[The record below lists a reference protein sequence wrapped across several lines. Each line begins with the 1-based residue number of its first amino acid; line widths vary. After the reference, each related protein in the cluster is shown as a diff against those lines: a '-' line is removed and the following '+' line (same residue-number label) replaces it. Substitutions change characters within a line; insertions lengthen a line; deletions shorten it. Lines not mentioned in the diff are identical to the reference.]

1 MKIVISNILSIQ
13 NPNSSVLTWCNKN
26 LIFKNPDYQ
35 KKIKLGKWTGSTP
48 KYITLFDY
56 CSPESMLYLPSTCYE
71 YIEQFL
77 GDGDEVM
84 DCRVEVSANIVSKM
98 KLRDYQEY
106 AMIPFTT
113 KFHHHDTGLLIAF
126 PGLGKTNMALEIA
139 ARLKQKTLWL
149 THTRDLCLQAQK
161 RCHETLF
168 CKTSLITDGNV
179 DTSGDIVIAT
189 VQTLVKNLDKIPQNT
204 FGLVVI
210 DECHHTFISG
220 ESVGMFQQ
228 CIEYFAARH
237 KMGMSGTLSRSDSLE
252 VCIPYLIGKVAYETK
267 EEDKD
272 YVVYIDNK
280 EFFRFDKSKYLT
292 PTKVNFIKTNF
303 SISTTDEYGIVQYK
317 DVFDKSGMT
326 ISFAKLMNEICS
338 DKERNQQVIDVAN
351 SISGSTIIL
360 SDRVSQLEYL
370 HEHIP
375 NSVLITGNTK
385 KKDREQAL
393 KDVYDGKIKTLCA
406 SYKICKEGVDCP
418 ILANLILAS
427 PIKDNGTVEQCVGR
441 IRRVYDGKTV
451 ANVYDFVDSEVS
463 TLQRFYYKRKG
474 IFKKKGWL

>member
-1 MKIVISNILSIQ
+1 MKIIISNILCIHK
-13 NPNSSVLTWCNKN
+13 PNNNVLCWCKKN
-26 LIFKNPDYQ
+26 LVFKNPDYQ
-35 KKIKLGKWTGSTP
+35 KKAKLGKWTGATP

-56 CSPESMLYLPSTCYE
+56 CPPENILYLPSTCYE
-71 YIEQFL
+71 YIEQFV
-77 GDGDEVM
+77 GENDEVI
-84 DCRVEVSANIVSKM
+84 DCRVEVQANIVSKM

-113 KFHHHDTGLLIAF
+113 KFHHHDAGLLIAF

-139 ARLKQKTLWL
+139 ARLKQKTLWI
-149 THTRDLCLQAQK
+149 THTRDLCLQAQT
-161 RCHETLF
+161 RCHETLL

-189 VQTLVKNLDKIPQNT
+189 VQTLVKNLDKIPQDT
-204 FGLVVI
+204 FGLVVT
-210 DECHHTFISG
+210 DECHHIFVSG

-228 CIEYFAARH
+228 CVEHFAAKH
-237 KMGMSGTLSRSDSLE
+237 KIGMTGTLSRADSLE
-252 VCIPYLIGKVAYETK
+252 VCIPYLIGEIAYETK
-267 EEDKD
+267 EENED
-272 YVVYIDNK
+272 YVVYVDNK

-292 PTKVNFIKTNF
+292 PTKVHFIKTNF
-303 SISTTDEYGIVQYK
+303 SISSTDKYGIVQYK

-370 HEHIP
+370 QRHIP
-375 NSVLITGNTK
+375 NSVLITGTTK
-385 KKDREQAL
+385 KKDREQAI
-393 KDVYDGKIKTLCA
+393 KDVYDGKVKTLCA
-406 SYKICKEGVDCP
+406 SYKICKEGLDCP
-418 ILANLILAS
+418 ILTNLILAS

-441 IRRVYDGKTV
+441 IRRVHKSKTI

-463 TLQRFYYKRKG
+463 TLQRFYYKRKN
-474 IFKKKGWL
+474 IYKKRNWL